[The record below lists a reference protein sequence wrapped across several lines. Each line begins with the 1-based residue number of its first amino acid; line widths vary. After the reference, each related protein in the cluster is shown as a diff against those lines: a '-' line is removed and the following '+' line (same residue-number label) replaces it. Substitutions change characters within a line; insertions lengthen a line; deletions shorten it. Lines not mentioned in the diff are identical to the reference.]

1 MGMMDE
7 MKDKA
12 QDAIGEH
19 GDKIDE
25 GMDRA
30 GDFADEKTG
39 GDHREQIDKGVDRG
53 KEAIDDMGR

>member
-1 MGMMDE
+1 MMDE